1 MPRVAELS
9 SIPLQ
14 YVLPDAKAYGMA
26 RGLTARRALT
36 LIQVTTDDG
45 VVGTGEAS
53 GPPAITREYLELVR
67 PFFLGQDLFAYE
79 QVAARV
85 YNTLYH
91 LGVQNPMTSCLGA
104 IDVALADAI
113 GRTLGVPVHALLG
126 GAHTDRIPAYAST
139 GYLTKDPANQL
150 ADQLERVAG
159 QGFPGVKIKIG
170 MGPASDV
177 ERVRLTRK
185 ILGDDILVMVDVN
198 GNYTRDVAQDSMRR
212 LEAFSI
218 HWMEEPLPLRD
229 TEGFRLLRAQA
240 PISIATGEAAY
251 TVDDFRRLVEAQGVD
266 ILQPALATCGGFSQ
280 GRQIAALAAQHN
292 LRLSPHVW
300 GGAIGLAAA
309 LHFMASRPPMPHSDH
324 VPFPPLLEY
333 DRSDNPLRDQLLAT
347 PIVYEHGAVRVP
359 TGPGLGVELDMA
371 AVERYRIR

>member
-324 VPFPPLLEY
+324 VPYPPLLEY

>member
-309 LHFMASRPPMPHSDH
+309 LHFMASRPPVPHSDH
-324 VPFPPLLEY
+324 VPYPPLLEY